1 MSMTKGQ
8 GSVVALTLVATLGGL
23 LFGYD
28 TAVISGAVT
37 SIDANFID
45 PLGLEETQRN
55 ILSGFAVSSALV
67 GCVVGGG
74 IGGWVGNRFGRR
86 GGLIAAAI
94 LFLVS
99 AVGSAYPELGWGT
112 IGAMGPK
119 ALVPFICYRILCGV
133 GVGMAS
139 MLSPLYIAE
148 IAPPERRGRLVSY
161 NQMAIVGG
169 IVGVYFVNWI
179 IATQGDQAW
188 LDHTGWRYMLGSE
201 ALPAALFLVLLTGV
215 PDTPRWLVLKGRRR
229 QALDVLERLMP
240 EAAAQQTLADIEGS
254 LVHHTDKLLSFGGK
268 VVLIGI
274 MLSVFQQLVGIN
286 AVLYYAPMIFQTMGA
301 ANDSAFLQTV
311 IVGAANVLFTLVAM
325 VTVDRW
331 GRRPLLIWGGGIMA
345 VAMFWLGA
353 VFNLQALGAMALGAM
368 LLYIAGFAMSWG
380 PVVWVLLSEIFP
392 NAIKGQALALAVAAQ
407 WIANVVV
414 TLTFKV
420 MDGSSLLNNLFH
432 HGFSYY
438 VYGAMSV
445 ASALFVYFLVPETKG
460 RKLEEIQELWHKG

>member
-1 MSMTKGQ
+1 
-8 GSVVALTLVATLGGL
+8 
-23 LFGYD
+23 
-28 TAVISGAVT
+28 
-37 SIDANFID
+37 
-45 PLGLEETQRN
+45 
-55 ILSGFAVSSALV
+55 
-67 GCVVGGG
+67 
-74 IGGWVGNRFGRR
+74 
-86 GGLIAAAI
+86 LIAAAI